1 MPRARPEPPVKRRLR
16 PGHGDGHTRA
26 RTHETCEA
34 TPPWCVVGDCG
45 YPGCAPG
52 GPIEHCS
59 PTSHRLDVARGACCE
74 GGWGELASVWHHS
87 TRRPICSL
95 VHPPADGSFARCQ
108 PSSSRRRACVEPAD
122 AERHT
127 SRPLWGTPGAAVVHA
142 PWRQSSRRRLHLPT
156 LARVGRRTKLS
167 ARVGSVARE
176 SSGGVE

>member
-1 MPRARPEPPVKRRLR
+1 MRPRDAQQSGACSATSNGPRVPISACSRTNSIPVAL
-16 PGHGDGHTRA
+16 
-26 RTHETCEA
+26 
-34 TPPWCVVGDCG
+34 
-45 YPGCAPG
+45 G

-74 GGWGELASVWHHS
+74 GGWGELTSIWHHS
-87 TRRPICSL
+87 TWRPICSL

-108 PSSSRRRACVEPAD
+108 PSSSRRRACVEPTS

-142 PWRQSSRRRLHLPT
+142 PWRQSGRRRLHLPT